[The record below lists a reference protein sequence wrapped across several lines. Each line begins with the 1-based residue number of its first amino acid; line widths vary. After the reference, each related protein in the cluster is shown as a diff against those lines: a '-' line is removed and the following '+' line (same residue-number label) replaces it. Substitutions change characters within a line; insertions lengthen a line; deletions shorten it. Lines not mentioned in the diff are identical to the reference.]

1 MAEKTEKPTS
11 KKLKDESKKGN
22 TFKYKEL
29 LSTTGYV
36 TGIAYLLY
44 VADWSAFS
52 RFYQTVLRNV
62 NHLSLSVYI
71 QMLSEI
77 FFQMVLPLIMLC
89 GLSVSFVSL
98 MQTRFA
104 VATEAIKFD
113 LKKIDPI
120 AGFKRIFTKKSLK
133 NLVKALISLIVYL
146 SAGYTFI
153 SLYTGDIYQLI
164 TAPFSEVSESFLY
177 FTGRYIFIFILLLMP
192 LLVIDY
198 IVEYFF
204 FFNEM
209 KMEKHEVK
217 QEYKNSEGN
226 QEIKSARK

>member
-71 QMLSEI
+71 QMLSDI
-77 FFQMVLPLIMLC
+77 FFQMVLPLIILC

-153 SLYTGDIYQLI
+153 TLYTGDIYQLI
-164 TAPFSEVSESFLY
+164 TALFSEVSESFLY
-177 FTGRYIFIFILLLMP
+177 FTLSLIHI
-192 LLVIDY
+192 
-198 IVEYFF
+198 
-204 FFNEM
+204 
-209 KMEKHEVK
+209 
-217 QEYKNSEGN
+217 
-226 QEIKSARK
+226 

>member
-71 QMLSEI
+71 QMLSDI
-77 FFQMVLPLIMLC
+77 FFQMVLPLIILC
-89 GLSVSFVSL
+89 GVSVSFVSL

-153 SLYTGDIYQLI
+153 TLYTGDIYQLI
-164 TAPFSEVSESFLY
+164 TALFSEVSESFLY
-177 FTGRYIFIFILLLMP
+177 FTGRDIFIFIHLLLP
-192 LLVIDY
+192 QGGG
-198 IVEYFF
+198 F
-204 FFNEM
+204 
-209 KMEKHEVK
+209 
-217 QEYKNSEGN
+217 
-226 QEIKSARK
+226 